1 MTVNVTEYM
10 NKFQEEGLAAIKQT
24 QDASLKAMS
33 SFHEFTKEFSENPT
47 QLPDFKNVPTPTQ
60 LVEMSFGFASQ
71 LLEMRKAY
79 TLKIAEMISD
89 TQKQAEAQFKSA
101 TQSATAPGSNGSMN
115 PNPNVNPN
123 LAPNKPVAK

>member
-33 SFHEFTKEFSENPT
+33 SFQEFTREFNEKPG
-47 QLPDFKNVPTPTQ
+47 QLPEFKNLPSPTQ

-71 LLEMRKAY
+71 LLEMRKSY
-79 TLKIAEMISD
+79 TMKIAEMMSD
-89 TQKQAEAQFKSA
+89 TQKRAEAQFKSA
-101 TQSATAPGSNGSMN
+101 TQSVTAPSNGN
-115 PNPNVNPN
+115 PNPNPNPN
-123 LAPNKPVAK
+123 PAVNKPIVK